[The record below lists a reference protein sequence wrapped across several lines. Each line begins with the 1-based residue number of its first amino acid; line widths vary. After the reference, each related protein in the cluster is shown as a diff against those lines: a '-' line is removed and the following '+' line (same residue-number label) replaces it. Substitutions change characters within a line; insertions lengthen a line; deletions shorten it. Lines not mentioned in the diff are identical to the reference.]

1 MTIVTVEE
9 AESQIAE
16 LLARVSQGE
25 EIGIV
30 ENGQVVAKISPT
42 KPKRQRPGFG
52 IDAGKITIA
61 PDFDDP
67 LPEFDL

>member
-25 EIGIV
+25 GLV
-30 ENGQVVAKISPT
+30 LWKMVKLWQKFR
-42 KPKRQRPGFG
+42 RQN
-52 IDAGKITIA
+52 
-61 PDFDDP
+61 
-67 LPEFDL
+67 